1 MISIMEIELSEAT
14 AMADEFTESQADA
27 PAVDTTAAETLRV
40 ADTTPIGVSLGG
52 PVLETDLLRT
62 LIAIVTTG
70 SFARAAQAVYRT
82 PSAVSMQMK
91 RLEDMVGRPL
101 FVKDGRGVT
110 LTADGEDLL
119 GYARR
124 MVQLS
129 DEALAR
135 FRCRDTRGTVR
146 LGTPDDY
153 ATRFLPPILARF
165 AASHPMVQVDVNCQ
179 PSRILADMLA
189 ENAVD
194 IALTSVGVNC
204 GVPGTGT
211 IVHRETLV
219 WATLRHGSAHMR
231 RPLPLAVSGQTCSW
245 RSLALE
251 RLDRAGVTYRIAY
264 SSAHYVGQIAPV
276 LAGLAVAPIPK
287 SIIDGNLMAVEDG
300 SLPPLGFYEIQLL
313 RAPRATGA
321 AIDALAGHIEASFS
335 AESQAA

>member
-1 MISIMEIELSEAT
+1 MDALDDRLRPAPPRAVPAAPVIEPVTGGRSEPAAT
-14 AMADEFTESQADA
+14 AGF
-27 PAVDTTAAETLRV
+27 
-40 ADTTPIGVSLGG
+40 GG

-62 LIAIVTTG
+62 LVAIVTTG
-70 SFARAAQAVYRT
+70 SFARAAQAVFRT

-91 RLEDMVGRPL
+91 RLEDLIGRPI

-124 MVQLS
+124 MVHLS

-135 FRCRDTRGTVR
+135 FRCQSTQGTVR

-179 PSRILADMLA
+179 PSTVLARMLADN
-189 ENAVD
+189 EVD

-204 GVPGTGT
+204 GVPATGT
-211 IVHRETLV
+211 IVHRENLV
-219 WATLRHGSAHMR
+219 WASLRHGSAHTR

-251 RLDRAGVTYRIAY
+251 RLDRAGIPYRIAY

-276 LAGLAVAPIPK
+276 LAGLAVAPLPK
-287 SIIDGNLMAVEDG
+287 SVLDGEVMRVEDG
-300 SLPPLGFYEIQLL
+300 SLPTLGYYEIQLL

-321 AIDALAGHIEASFS
+321 AIDALAGHIEASFG
-335 AESQAA
+335 AEIQAA